1 VNERFLRTKLEQYR
15 QASDIHGGV
24 VNLFVATLGVK
35 LSRVKIPSKWLRLFI
50 FRTVYGRKY
59 SALDE
64 AQFEKPMW
72 ECRSLNA
79 LFTRGVQPQYRP
91 IPEASEQLLCPCDG
105 RVQEVGRIRP
115 GQLITVKAI
124 DYTLE
129 SLLPRIDSRRFQG
142 GHFGVFFLSPSD
154 CHRVF
159 SPQDARIEEV
169 IHVPGYRLLVHPQYQ
184 KRDYPVFSLN
194 ERMILRLSTPLG
206 ECILVLVAGWGVG
219 HITLPFDRLFR
230 PKPRKLTRTR
240 YATPVSVKKGE
251 WVATFELGSTAILIT
266 EPSDR
271 MTSLLVTSQ
280 KVNYGEPAFALGQ

>member
-1 VNERFLRTKLEQYR
+1 VDKRFLRTKFEQYR

-24 VNLFVATLGVK
+24 VRLFVATLGVK
-35 LSRVKIPSKWLRLFI
+35 LSRVKIPSKRLRLFI
-50 FRTVYGRKY
+50 FRTVYGKKY

-72 ECRSLNA
+72 EYRSLNA
-79 LFTRGVQPQYRP
+79 LFTRGVRPQYRP
-91 IPEASEQLLCPCDG
+91 ISEASGQFLCPCDG
-105 RVQEVGRIRP
+105 RVQEVGRIKP
-115 GQLITVKAI
+115 DQLITVKAI

-129 SLLPRIDSRRFQG
+129 SLLPGIDSRRFQG

-159 SPQDARIEEV
+159 SPQDARVEEV

-230 PKPRKLTRTR
+230 PKARKLTRTR
-240 YATPVSVKKGE
+240 YANPVVVTKGG

-266 EPSDR
+266 EPSDL
-271 MTSLLVTSQ
+271 MTTLLVTGK
-280 KVNYGEPAFALGQ
+280 KVNYGEPAFAFGE